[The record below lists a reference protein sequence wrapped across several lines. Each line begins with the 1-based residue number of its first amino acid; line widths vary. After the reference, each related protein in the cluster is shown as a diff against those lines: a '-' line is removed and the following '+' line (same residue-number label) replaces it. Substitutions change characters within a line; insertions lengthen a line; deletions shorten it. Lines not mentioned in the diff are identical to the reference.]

1 MRQVPER
8 LAGVPIGLITA
19 GILAMAFMGFAGLG
33 GCARQDDGQRLT
45 ATFYAMGGIPVHV
58 TTEGADRG
66 TLEQAVEEYRT
77 EIQALEA
84 ELSMHRANSALSRAA
99 QSDGKPVALSM
110 RSARLV
116 EQALALAQETGGAFD
131 PTIGPLVHLWR
142 ESLQASRIPA
152 DVAIRAARK
161 TTGCHLVHLDRERD
175 PPTLALDRGARLDL
189 GGIAK
194 GYAVDR
200 SIALLQSL
208 GIKHAIVTAGGDSR
222 IIGDRMGRPWMVG
235 IRDPRKSGA
244 VSGVIPLTDSA
255 LSTSGDY
262 ERYFIE
268 DGKHYHHI
276 LNPGTGDSAR
286 ELRSVSVLGPDATT
300 TDALSTSIFVLGLA
314 KGMALVETLPDI
326 ETIIIDQAGKMH
338 YSSGLLSTPE
348 RSSDTAKNINNN

>member
-1 MRQVPER
+1 MSILANYSTRLFLFCFL
-8 LAGVPIGLITA
+8 LAGINAIWPSQARAEWYKDEQAIMGTVVRVELWAEDPDKAQKAIQAVMDEMHHIDDTMSPYKPESELSRINQKAADEKLVISKELFGLIRTS
-19 GILAMAFMGFAGLG
+19 LKFSE
-33 GCARQDDGQRLT
+33 LT
-45 ATFYAMGGIPVHV
+45 H
-58 TTEGADRG
+58 
-66 TLEQAVEEYRT
+66 
-77 EIQALEA
+77 
-84 ELSMHRANSALSRAA
+84 
-99 QSDGKPVALSM
+99 
-110 RSARLV
+110 
-116 EQALALAQETGGAFD
+116 GAFD
-131 PTIGPLVHLWR
+131 ITFASVGRFYDFRKHLRPNAEEIKANLPKINYRHVILDDAHKTIHFSMEGVY
-142 ESLQASRIPA
+142 I
-152 DVAIRAARK
+152 
-161 TTGCHLVHLDRERD
+161 
-175 PPTLALDRGARLDL
+175 DL